1 MKHLWKIVAIHYK
14 YESWSTISRHLPG
27 FLRSIIYT
35 VFKTKQ
41 KTNSNMLILST
52 INPVCMLFI

>member
-35 VFKTKQ
+35 VFKTKKNKFQ
-41 KTNSNMLILST
+41 HVDT
-52 INPVCMLFI
+52 VDY